1 MKSTT
6 ILNVYFLFCTLLLT
20 NCSANDAAK
29 IVIVTDYGNIELQLY
44 DQTPQ
49 HRDNFLKLVN
59 EGFYDGTLFHRVIKE
74 FMIQGGDPRTRNAK
88 PGEQIG
94 SMGYTI
100 PAEIVPDYIHKRG
113 ALAAARTNNPEK
125 ASSSSQ
131 FYIVQGKKLTDE
143 ELNRIEEQFA
153 EGRARDLYYQY
164 RQEEEAA
171 MQSAGQ
177 TVDPNLVHTRAE
189 QRASAF
195 LRENPYRMK
204 PEDRETY
211 KTIGGS
217 PHLDGD
223 YTVFGE
229 VIKGMEVVD
238 KIAALETDDVDRPK
252 VDVRVKSMKVR

>member
-1 MKSTT
+1 MKSST
-6 ILNVYFLFCTLLLT
+6 ILIVNFLFCTMLLT
-20 NCSANDAAK
+20 NCSANDPTK

-59 EGFYDGTLFHRVIKE
+59 EGFYDGTLFHRVIKS
-74 FMIQGGDPRTRNAK
+74 FMIQGGDARSK
-88 PGEQIG
+88 GISDPG
-94 SMGYTI
+94 YLI
-100 PAEIVPDYIHKRG
+100 PAEIVPEYIHKRG

-125 ASSSSQ
+125 ASSASQ
-131 FYIVQGKKLTDE
+131 FYIVQGKIQTDT
-143 ELNRIEEQFA
+143 ELDRAEEQFA
-153 EGRARDLYYQY
+153 EGRARDMYFQY

-177 TVDPNLVHTRAE
+177 TVDPNLAHERA
-189 QRASAF
+189 QQKASEY
-195 LRENPYRMK
+195 LRDNPYRMK
-204 PEDRETY
+204 AEDRETY

-229 VIKGMEVVD
+229 VIKGMDVVD
-238 KIAALETDDVDRPK
+238 KIADLETDDASRPK
-252 VDVRVKSMKVR
+252 IDVKIKKMSVK